1 MENIKIFKSG
11 FIALMGRPNSGK
23 STLMNCVIGEQL
35 SVVTPLPQTT
45 RQNLKGIYTTDSMQ
59 LVFVDTPGIHKGK
72 YVFNDSMIQEVQNV
86 IKEKGLDVVC
96 YLVDVSRE
104 FGEEE
109 DTVASIIGSAG
120 VQTVIVFNKIDIN
133 KKYEDVK
140 RSFFEK
146 YPQFKDLPNI
156 CISANNEKAKEQ
168 FLNLVDP
175 FIPPGPQYFDQ
186 DDMTDANMRFFA
198 SEYIRKQIILNTKD
212 EVPHAVF
219 VEIESYKEH
228 GDTHIIQAV
237 IHVETTGQRG
247 IIVGKGGAGITRIR
261 KAAAKELEKLIQ
273 AKVQLTCHIK
283 VTPKW
288 RDNER
293 FLKFMGMPVK

>member
-1 MENIKIFKSG
+1 MENIKIYKSG

-59 LVFVDTPGIHKGK
+59 LIFVDTPGIHKGK
-72 YVFNDSMIQEVQNV
+72 YVFNDSMIHEVQNV
-86 IKEKGLDVVC
+86 IKEKGLDVIC
-96 YLVDVSRE
+96 YMVDVSRE

-120 VQTVIVFNKIDIN
+120 VQTIIVFNKIDIN

-140 RSFFEK
+140 KAFFEK
-146 YPQFKDLPNI
+146 YPQFKDLPAI
-156 CISANNEKAKEQ
+156 CISANSEKAKEQ
-168 FLNLVDP
+168 FLKVVEP

-261 KAAAKELEKLIQ
+261 KAAAKELEKLVQ

-288 RDNER
+288 RDNEG

>member
-1 MENIKIFKSG
+1 MENIKIYKSG

-72 YVFNDSMIQEVQNV
+72 YVFNDSMIHEVRNV
-86 IKEKGLDVVC
+86 IKEKGLDVIC
-96 YLVDVSRE
+96 YMVDVSRE

-120 VQTVIVFNKIDIN
+120 VQTIIVFNKIDIN

-140 RSFFEK
+140 SAFFEK

-168 FLNLVDP
+168 FLKVVEP

-261 KAAAKELEKLIQ
+261 KAAAKELEKLVQ

-283 VTPKW
+283 VTPRW
-288 RDNER
+288 RDNES
-293 FLKFMGMPVK
+293 FIKFMGMPVK